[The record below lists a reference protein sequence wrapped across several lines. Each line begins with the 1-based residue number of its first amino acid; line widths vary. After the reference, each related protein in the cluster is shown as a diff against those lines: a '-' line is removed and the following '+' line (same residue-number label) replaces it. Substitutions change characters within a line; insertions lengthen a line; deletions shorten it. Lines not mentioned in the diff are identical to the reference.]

1 MAGRKGKEGVADCF
15 ALDKKNKAETLASC
29 FAPLLRV
36 RAIINSTVAGDKEDL
51 IRGLAKQAYR
61 QHLLIKALRAGG
73 HLRPEEPDSLWNA
86 DEFKS
91 FLQVFRLNYSKDLPK
106 AGESGE
112 S

>member
-1 MAGRKGKEGVADCF
+1 M
-15 ALDKKNKAETLASC
+15 
-29 FAPLLRV
+29 
-36 RAIINSTVAGDKEDL
+36 NSAMTSDKEDL

-61 QHLLIKALRAGG
+61 QTLLIKALRAAG

-86 DEFKS
+86 EEFKD
-91 FLQVFRLNYSKDLPK
+91 FLKIFRLNYLKDLPK